1 MKKPVVIRF
10 EGSNDIIVWKHTCRD
25 FGYNTEI
32 EVPFSHEVLFV
43 KDGVVL
49 ETLDSGTHILNE
61 KSKGMFGGI
70 FTSKKTKFSCSV
82 YFVNKTVETRIPWGT
97 PNQIDVFDALLNIPV
112 RIGAHGELAIS
123 VSNSRKL
130 LSKLVGMSNNITT
143 DEIASFVRSKLILL
157 IKDLLASTM
166 VEQKVSFYDLS
177 TKQVAISKA
186 LKDRLNNTF
195 DEYGIE
201 VKDFVLES
209 VVLNDTVRDEV
220 EKAYL
225 ARQVDVIKNQNENHT
240 SEVLVNDKK
249 FCSHCGKEID
259 IQGDKAYCK
268 ECGKEITKNSKYCSY
283 CGKKQ

>member
-1 MKKPVVIRF
+1 MKKPIIIRF

-49 ETLDSGTHILNE
+49 ETLDSGTHTLNE
-61 KSKGMFGGI
+61 KSKGMFGGV
-70 FTSKKTKFSCSV
+70 FKNKKNQFSCSV
-82 YFVNKTVETRIPWGT
+82 YFVNKTVEKRIPWGT

-112 RIGAHGELAIS
+112 RIGAHGEVSIS

-143 DEIASFVRSKLILL
+143 DEIANFVRSKLILL
-157 IKDLLASTM
+157 IKDLLANTM
-166 VEQKVSFYDLS
+166 VEEKVSFYDLS
-177 TKQVAISKA
+177 TKQVGISKA
-186 LKDRLNNTF
+186 LKERLNNTF

-209 VVLNDTVRDEV
+209 VVINDSVRDEV

-225 ARQVDVIKNQNENHT
+225 SRQVEVIKNQNSQVET
-240 SEVLVNDKK
+240 QVDKK
-249 FCSHCGKEID
+249 QFCCHCGKNID
-259 IQGDKAYCK
+259 IEGDKCYCV
-268 ECGKEITKNSKYCSY
+268 ECGKQITKNSKYCSY